1 MNGENVVIIPARLDS
16 TRLPGKVLLKESG
29 KYLLQHV
36 YEQALKSKAS
46 DFAVIATDSQE
57 VMEACSSF
65 GAHCVL
71 TSRHHQSGTDR
82 VCEAAQ
88 SLGVQRIVNVQA
100 DEPLID
106 PTNIDNLFSFLENH
120 DSDYVTLCEQLA
132 PEDEANENVVKVYID
147 PSGKSAVT
155 FSRKVLQSGVADLF
169 LERHVGVYGYTRKGL
184 LAFSALP
191 QSENEKINRLE
202 QLRLLD
208 SGLTIDVIS
217 SVSSSVGVDT
227 REDYDR
233 FLAQLE
239 KGQP

>member
-36 YEQALKSKAS
+36 YEQALKSKAA

-71 TSRHHQSGTDR
+71 TSRQHQSGTDR

-106 PTNIDNLFSFLENH
+106 PANIDN
-120 DSDYVTLCEQLA
+120 
-132 PEDEANENVVKVYID
+132 
-147 PSGKSAVT
+147 
-155 FSRKVLQSGVADLF
+155 
-169 LERHVGVYGYTRKGL
+169 
-184 LAFSALP
+184 
-191 QSENEKINRLE
+191 
-202 QLRLLD
+202 
-208 SGLTIDVIS
+208 
-217 SVSSSVGVDT
+217 
-227 REDYDR
+227 
-233 FLAQLE
+233 
-239 KGQP
+239 

>member
-36 YEQALKSKAS
+36 YEQALKSKAA

-71 TSRHHQSGTDR
+71 TSRQHQSGTDR

-106 PTNIDNLFSFLENH
+106 PANIDNLFSFLENH

-169 LERHVGVYGYTRKGL
+169 LERHVGVYGYTKKGL

-191 QSENEKINRLE
+191 QSENEKTNRLE